1 MLWKIVVVPQKVELR
16 VTIGLSNFTPTYKP
30 NRNENKFPDKN
41 SFMKVHSSQKVETTN
56 ESTNAW
62 INEMWY
68 IHMMQYHSRIKRNE
82 VLMHSM
88 TWMNLGF
95 FVAVFFFFGPL
106 CGIWSSQAKDHIQ
119 VTVATYATTSAMLT
133 LLTHCARPGNK
144 PASSCTD
151 ATHPVVPQREL
162 PTQMTLEDIIQSERR
177 HGDCFMGA
185 SSPLGVMERF
195 LN

>member
-1 MLWKIVVVPQKVELR
+1 MKTNFQTKIHSCGNNQWINQCMDKWNVVYPYDAISLR
-16 VTIGLSNFTPTYKP
+16 HKKEWSTDAFY
-30 NRNENKFPDKN
+30 D
-41 SFMKVHSSQKVETTN
+41 MN
-56 ESTNAW
+56 ESW
-62 INEMWY
+62 
-68 IHMMQYHSRIKRNE
+68 
-82 VLMHSM
+82 
-88 TWMNLGF
+88 F
-95 FVAVFFFFGPL
+95 FCCCFLFFFGPL

>member
-1 MLWKIVVVPQKVELR
+1 MLTRIRRNWNSHTLLVGMLWKIVVVPQKVELR

-88 TWMNLGF
+88 PWMNLGF
-95 FVAVFFFFGPL
+95 FVAVFFFFWAALWHMKLPGKGSYPSHSCNLCHNFGNADSVNPL
-106 CGIWSSQAKDHIQ
+106 C
-119 VTVATYATTSAMLT
+119 
-133 LLTHCARPGNK
+133 
-144 PASSCTD
+144 
-151 ATHPVVPQREL
+151 
-162 PTQMTLEDIIQSERR
+162 
-177 HGDCFMGA
+177 
-185 SSPLGVMERF
+185 
-195 LN
+195 